1 MTESADAT
9 AVPEGAAPSADD
21 GGDDVSRGLLLVSV
35 LVIGLC
41 AAILLLLPSQPVD
54 GWPWAV
60 AAGVAVLLVTGKD
73 RFGLGQGTRAGI
85 EFGLDT
91 AVLLVI
97 ALLAPPPVLLLAGLL
112 EVRHWSRRRA
122 VVNVA
127 LMLAAVTAGVGAATA
142 VASWA
147 AGLPEPLPAPMPV
160 MLASAAAAVAWW
172 ATSSLG
178 MSLVLWHARGVP
190 LAASPVLDREANG
203 LMWSQFV
210 LGITIVVLLRWSPA
224 TLPLVAMLV
233 WLLHHQF
240 AAQRLARSAGLD
252 HDTELPLKRAFV
264 SDTEREMARARRTG
278 EPVSVLVVD
287 LDRFGEVNNTHGHA
301 AGDAVLAE
309 TAHRI
314 RSALRAGDVVGRTGG
329 EEFSALLV
337 AADLDGAEQ
346 VAERVRERVRLVPV
360 RHDGRDIPVTV
371 SVGYAQLLTGEP
383 VEDALKRADVALYE
397 AKDAGRD
404 RTRAAASLRLPAVS
418 AADPD

>member
-1 MTESADAT
+1 MAEVADTT
-9 AVPEGAAPSADD
+9 AVPEGAAPSAPDE
-21 GGDDVSRGLLLVSV
+21 GDDVSRALLAVSA
-35 LVIGLC
+35 LVIVLC
-41 AAILLLLPSQPVD
+41 AAVLLLMPSNAID
-54 GWPWAV
+54 GWPWVV
-60 AAGVAVLLVTGKD
+60 AAGVAVLLVTGRD

-91 AVLLVI
+91 AVLFVV
-97 ALLAPPPVLLLAGLL
+97 AMLAPPPVLLLAGLL

-127 LMLAAVTAGVGAATA
+127 LMLASVTAALGAATA
-142 VASWA
+142 VAAWA
-147 AGLPEPLPAPMPV
+147 SALPEPLQQPMPV
-160 MLASAAAAVAWW
+160 LLACTAGAVAWW
-172 ATSSLG
+172 FTSSLG

-210 LGITIVVLLRWSPA
+210 LGIAIVVLLRWSPA
-224 TLPLVAMLV
+224 SLPLVAMLV

-240 AAQRLARSAGLD
+240 AAQALARSAGLD

-264 SDTEREMARARRTG
+264 TDTEREMARARRTG

-287 LDRFGEVNNTHGHA
+287 LDRFGEVNNRHGHA

-309 TAHRI
+309 AAHRI

-337 AADLDGAEQ
+337 AADLDGAEA

-360 RHDGRDIPVTV
+360 HHDGEDIPVTV

-404 RTRAAASLRLPAVS
+404 RTRAAASLRLPAPA
-418 AADPD
+418 AADPE

>member
-1 MTESADAT
+1 MSESADAT
-9 AVPEGAAPSADD
+9 AVPEGAAPPADD

-147 AGLPEPLPAPMPV
+147 AGLPEPLTAPMPV
-160 MLASAAAAVAWW
+160 LLASTAAAVAWW

-203 LMWSQFV
+203 LLWSQFV
-210 LGITIVVLLRWSPA
+210 LAITIVVLLRWSPA
-224 TLPLVAMLV
+224 SLPLVAMLV

-252 HDTELPLKRAFV
+252 HDTELPLKRAFA

-309 TAHRI
+309 PAHRI

-360 RHDGRDIPVTV
+360 HHD
-371 SVGYAQLLTGEP
+371 
-383 VEDALKRADVALYE
+383 
-397 AKDAGRD
+397 GRD
-404 RTRAAASLRLPAVS
+404 RTRAAASLRLPATS
-418 AADPD
+418 AAEAD

>member
-1 MTESADAT
+1 MADSAEPA
-9 AVPEGAAPSADD
+9 AAQGSVPSAPEGA
-21 GGDDVSRGLLLVSV
+21 GDDVSRPLLAVALLVIV
-35 LVIGLC
+35 LSSAV
-41 AAILLLLPSQPVD
+41 LLLLPAHPID
-54 GWPWAV
+54 GWPWVV
-60 AAGVAVLLVTGKD
+60 AAGIAVLLVTGRD
-73 RFGLGQGTRAGI
+73 RFGLGQGTRAGV

-91 AVLLVI
+91 AVLFVLAMVSPPAVLV
-97 ALLAPPPVLLLAGLL
+97 LSGLL
-112 EVRHWSRRRA
+112 EIRHWSRRRA

-127 LMLAAVTAGVGAATA
+127 MLLASVAAGLGAATA
-142 VASWA
+142 VSAWA
-147 AGLPEPLPAPMPV
+147 AASPEPPPAPLPV
-160 MLASAAAAVAWW
+160 LLACTAAAVAWW
-172 ATSSLG
+172 ATSALT

-210 LGITIVVLLRWSPA
+210 LAITIVVLLRWSPA
-224 TLPLVAMLV
+224 ALPLVAMLV

-264 SDTEREMARARRTG
+264 ADTAREMSRARRTG

-287 LDRFGEVNNTHGHA
+287 LDRFGEVNNRHGHA

-309 TAHRI
+309 AAHRI

-337 AADLDGAEQ
+337 AADLEGAEA

-360 RHDGRDIPVTV
+360 HHAGRDIPVTV

-383 VEDALKRADVALYE
+383 VEDALQRADVALYE
-397 AKDAGRD
+397 AKEAGRD
-404 RTRAAASLRLPAVS
+404 RTRAAASLRLPAAS
-418 AADPD
+418 GTDAG